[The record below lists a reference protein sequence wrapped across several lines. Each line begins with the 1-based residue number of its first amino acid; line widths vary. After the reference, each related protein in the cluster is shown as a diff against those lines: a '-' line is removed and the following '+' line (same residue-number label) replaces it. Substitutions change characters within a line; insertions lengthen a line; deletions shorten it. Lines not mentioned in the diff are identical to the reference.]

1 MSSNTQ
7 QEPHVDDGNI
17 PNDPLTDHSYDGIRE
32 FDNPMP
38 GWWKAL
44 FWGSIVWSAAYWLY
58 YENGVTPDRSVVAA
72 YDRALAANMEKQFA
86 EIGELQP
93 DRATILKFAED
104 PKWLAFGKS
113 VFQTNCVSC
122 HGNNAEGKIGPN
134 LTDDKWKNVKK
145 VEDIPKVISNG
156 AGGNAMPAWKDKL
169 NQNEI
174 VLLASYLL
182 SVHGSVPPGTGVAP
196 IKGETN
202 VISDL
207 DASADEPATEEAQPS
222 DNPAKA
228 EAAKAEAEPKEG
240 DASK

>member
-7 QEPHVDDGNI
+7 QDPIKDDGHI
-17 PNDPLTDHSYDGIRE
+17 PDDPLTDHTYDGIRE

-58 YENGVTPDRSVVAA
+58 YENGVTPDRSVIAA
-72 YDRALAANMEKQFA
+72 YDRALAANMEKQFS
-86 EIGELQP
+86 EIGELKP
-93 DRATILKFAED
+93 DRATILKFLNE

-134 LTDDKWKNVKK
+134 LTDDKWKNVSK
-145 VEDIPKVISNG
+145 VEDIAKVISHG

-169 NQNEI
+169 NENEI
-174 VLLASYLL
+174 VLLTSYLL
-182 SVHGSVPPGTGVAP
+182 SVHGTVPPGSGLAP
-196 IKGETN
+196 IQGETK
-202 VISDL
+202 VISDFDESAGAPAAAGPKPDTAPGKDETTKT
-207 DASADEPATEEAQPS
+207 DAAPQDGE
-222 DNPAKA
+222 
-228 EAAKAEAEPKEG
+228 
-240 DASK
+240 ASK

>member
-1 MSSNTQ
+1 MSTNTQ
-7 QEPHVDDGNI
+7 QEPIKDDGQV

-44 FWGSIVWSAAYWLY
+44 FWGSIVWSALYWLY
-58 YENGVTPDRSVVAA
+58 YENGVTPDRSVIAA
-72 YDRALAANMEKQFA
+72 YDRAVAANMAKQFA
-86 EIGELQP
+86 EIGDLNP

-104 PKWLAFGKS
+104 PDWVAFGKS

-134 LTDDKWKNVKK
+134 LTDDNWKNVKK
-145 VEDIPKVISNG
+145 VEDIPHVIANG

-174 VLLASYLL
+174 VLLTSYLL
-182 SVHGSVPPGTGVAP
+182 AVHGSVPAGTGLPP
-196 IKGETN
+196 IKGEIN

-207 DASADEPATEEAQPS
+207 DAP
-222 DNPAKA
+222 A
-228 EAAKAEAEPKEG
+228 EAPAGEEPQPDAESGKVDTTKS
-240 DASK
+240 DAAPNQDEASQ